1 MTDAVHVEIDGH
13 VATIEF
19 SRPPAN
25 FFDQEVLRQIADAAT
40 ELVDNGDIRAIVLAS
55 AGKHFCAGAN
65 FGEGGLGPDRADTVR
80 DIYTEALRLFEIP
93 VPVIAA
99 VQGSAVGGGLGLACA
114 ADFRVAGP
122 STRLHANFAALG
134 FHQGFG
140 LSVTLPRVVG
150 AQTATGLLYT
160 ARRLTGTQ
168 AHELGLVDRLADD
181 TNIREQALAYA
192 HEIAANAPLAV
203 RSMKETLRGGLR
215 DDVAAVL
222 ERELAEQVV
231 LWGTEDCVAGIEANL
246 ARQQPQFSAR

>member
-13 VATIEF
+13 VGTIEF

-25 FFDQEVLRQIADAAT
+25 YFDQEILQQIADAAAG
-40 ELVDNGDIRAIVLAS
+40 LVNGGDIRAIVLAS

-80 DIYTEALRLFEIP
+80 AIYTEALRLFEIP

-114 ADFRVAGP
+114 ADFRIAGP
-122 STRLHANFAALG
+122 ATRLHANFAALG
-134 FHQGFG
+134 VHQGFG
-140 LSVTLPRVVG
+140 LSVTLPRIVSMQS
-150 AQTATGLLYT
+150 AADLLYT
-160 ARRLTGTQ
+160 ARRLTGVQ
-168 AHELGLVDRLADD
+168 AHELGLVDRLAEDA
-181 TNIREQALAYA
+181 NIRQEALAYA
-192 HEIAANAPLAV
+192 HEIASSAPLAV
-203 RSMKETLRGGLR
+203 RSMKATLRAGLR
-215 DDVAAVL
+215 DEVATVL

-246 ARQQPQFSAR
+246 ARVQPQFNAR